1 MCASFVV
8 VSFTELLNLENLN
21 QFMCNISYYLCN
33 ASCSVLFLWHFGV
46 FVLPMSDDVSTS
58 VLSRLE
64 FILFKFLNYRFL

>member
-8 VSFTELLNLENLN
+8 VSFTELLNLENLI
-21 QFMCNISYYLCN
+21 QFMCNIDYYLCN

-58 VLSRLE
+58 VLSGLE
-64 FILFKFLNYRFL
+64 IISHTF